1 MGKMTFVFEYEDGK
15 EPPVHSGMEY
25 LGGKIISASFRDEL
39 EIKEGETE
47 DYDPDWQ
54 E

>member
-1 MGKMTFVFEYEDGK
+1 MGMMTFVFEYDDGK

-25 LGGKIISASFRDEL
+25 LGGKIVSVSFRDEL
-39 EIKEGETE
+39 EIQEGETE